1 VHVRVSG
8 EVLTTAVCV
17 EQGLG
22 ESNEE
27 LLAARDDLE
36 EARAASESSDAD
48 SDSAAPA
55 SSQTSRSPEAERLQT
70 EIAKEG
76 NKSKNVPKELPIVN
90 AVKGALGALRLT
102 GSPSPDRNS
111 KSQEKTS
118 PANREATTGGTVT
131 GRVDAAKASRAKA
144 AAPSSSGSAAAG
156 APAVSIPKRPTV
168 PTTGSTSTGTLE
180 AREAQVSERGAGAK
194 AVKPIQVLSET
205 KPTESEGSAT
215 DKGDQKSVKDKS
227 DKGGIERR
235 PDAARAAQG
244 KAGSHT
250 APPTVEQRAVA
261 APMSK
266 PPPVP
271 TAPVRSR
278 DPRASGSSA
287 SASPA
292 PAEKASEKPSTSAP
306 QESPRASGFAT
317 QEAPS
322 AQPVPLK
329 GPTLQD
335 IVNSAR
341 QRGAK
346 IFTDYAPRPGT
357 KLRVL
362 MDKSRTVFAHDQNE
376 HHMQLKIGLNKWD
389 QIYNLE
395 LKKVTELPG
404 EDDVYAAIVQLP
416 EELFR
421 FDFVIE
427 DFRTGKVCRTFPNQ
441 LMCILPLNASK
452 CLQMPGMP
460 HLSIWRVL
468 QGKLGG

>member
-8 EVLTTAVCV
+8 EVLTAAVCV

-48 SDSAAPA
+48 SDSTAPA
-55 SSQTSRSPEAERLQT
+55 SSQTSRSPEAERLQS

-102 GSPSPDRNS
+102 GSPSPDRHS
-111 KSQEKTS
+111 KLQEKTS
-118 PANREATTGGTVT
+118 PANREATTGETVT

-144 AAPSSSGSAAAG
+144 AAPSSSGSAAVG
-156 APAVSIPKRPTV
+156 APAASIPKRPTV
-168 PTTGSTSTGTLE
+168 PTTGSTSTGTSE
-180 AREAQVSERGAGAK
+180 AREAQVSERGAGSK
-194 AVKPIQVLSET
+194 AIKPIQVLSET

-215 DKGDQKSVKDKS
+215 DDKGDQKSVKDKS
-227 DKGGIERR
+227 DTGGIERR

-278 DPRASGSSA
+278 DPRASESSA

-306 QESPRASGFAT
+306 QEIPRDSGFAT
-317 QEAPS
+317 QEPPS

-376 HHMQLKIGLNKWD
+376 HHMQLKIGLNKWE

-404 EDDVYAAIVQLP
+404 EDNVYAAIVQLP

-427 DFRTGKVCRTFPNQ
+427 DFRTGKVCRTVPTFP
-441 LMCILPLNASK
+441 LYVSK
-452 CLQMPGMP
+452 C
-460 HLSIWRVL
+460 
-468 QGKLGG
+468 QGCPI